1 MKENPQNT
9 RDIDKTIQKIK
20 EYTQNVRVTTNQN
33 KENPQGAGDTDE
45 TVPTTVNPT
54 SAQDSNKTSNER
66 QSSECSRY

>member
-54 SAQDSNKTSNER
+54 SAQDSNKTIE
-66 QSSECSRY
+66 